1 LSGVNSR
8 AGRSQTKSKRP
19 SRRQLLSFTALSGLA
34 LWACTEGPSEIGLE
48 KRRATGGQQPKD
60 LPFTAVVSS
69 TLSTAGAQGHLQLP
83 LDLAVTRTR
92 SLVPVTARETRLI
105 EIWRSEHWTTNFHI
119 KKVLLSEIHKVGTTR
134 DAIEPIDKPRF
145 WNTRTARTFIDGREP
160 VIAFAANGDVRAYPL
175 QVLLW
180 HEVVN
185 DVVGGEPVAVT
196 YCPRT
201 NTWRVFDRRV
211 VNATVRFGVSGNVRN
226 GGLLMWDTLTQTWWQ
241 QLNGEAVV
249 GDLTGIRL
257 ETRPSLLVSYS
268 DFQRAFPDGRV
279 LSTEWPVVH
288 GSYGTTPYPGYDSRQ
303 IPSMY
308 FSGRLDARLPATRRV
323 LAMAVDGDALA
334 VDLDRLV
341 QQRTINISLG
351 DRPVVA
357 VWFPGTVSV
366 LDQTEIRHSRDTGTA
381 MAYERKVGERTLS
394 FDATAEGFKDRE
406 TGSTWNLWGH
416 GIRGPM
422 QGARLSPMVHSNSLW
437 FSWVGTYPETRLLT

>member
-1 LSGVNSR
+1 M
-8 AGRSQTKSKRP
+8 
-19 SRRQLLSFTALSGLA
+19 LSFTALSGLA

-145 WNTRTARTFIDGREP
+145 WITRTARTFIDGREP